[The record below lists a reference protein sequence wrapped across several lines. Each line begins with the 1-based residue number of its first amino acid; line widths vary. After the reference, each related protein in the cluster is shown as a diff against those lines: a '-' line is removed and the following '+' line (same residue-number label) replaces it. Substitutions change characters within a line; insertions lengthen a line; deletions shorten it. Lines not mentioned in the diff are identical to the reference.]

1 MKELYKYN
9 FSVLNPILWLCGI
22 STPLCL
28 VGAYAFRDVHS
39 VSKALIITAIVPIAI
54 ACIIYVLF
62 TILLFFFPK
71 SFFQKPPS
79 QENLLDNN
87 DAVNK
92 SHNLAVNTNSQ
103 RSDKTLIEKS
113 LNDAIDKLRDFN
125 RIDLNELNLK
135 YARPWQIGSISATVI
150 ITAFGLFSYFIAPE
164 WIKNRVENF
173 IRENIIGKQAI
184 DIVKNE
190 TNKYAED
197 YEYKW
202 LFFWQAAS
210 LVKHGNINDAVNSLK
225 KALGIDPKL
234 KNDFKAYANKIEE
247 FKTLREHIEAK

>member
-1 MKELYKYN
+1 MHDL
-9 FSVLNPILWLCGI
+9 
-22 STPLCL
+22 
-28 VGAYAFRDVHS
+28 
-39 VSKALIITAIVPIAI
+39 
-54 ACIIYVLF
+54 
-62 TILLFFFPK
+62 
-71 SFFQKPPS
+71 
-79 QENLLDNN
+79 
-87 DAVNK
+87 
-92 SHNLAVNTNSQ
+92 
-103 RSDKTLIEKS
+103 
-113 LNDAIDKLRDFN
+113 N
-125 RIDLNELNLK
+125 RIDLNEINLK

-247 FKTLREHIEAK
+247 FKTLREHIEVK